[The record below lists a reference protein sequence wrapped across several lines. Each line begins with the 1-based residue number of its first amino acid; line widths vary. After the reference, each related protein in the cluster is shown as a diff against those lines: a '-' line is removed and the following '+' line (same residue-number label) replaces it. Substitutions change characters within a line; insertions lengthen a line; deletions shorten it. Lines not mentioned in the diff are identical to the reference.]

1 MSTHKIKKIPN
12 HKTNKTHKT
21 HTKIKKGTQKIVVF
35 DLDETLG
42 HFSEIGILIEA
53 LSILKANHFFKESIM
68 SNSKTNSKTNNK
80 PNSKSKSNVKKDYF
94 HTISK
99 LFFNELM
106 DTFPEFMRPN
116 IIKIFKKLKTLKRNK
131 DVKVVLYT
139 NNMGP
144 RNWTLY
150 IKNYIEH
157 KINSKIFDKIITKY
171 DRHHKHNCRTTH
183 HKTYSDLIKCLT
195 SGGIISNKHDKKIK
209 ILFFDDQNHP
219 EMKDKNVKY
228 VKLVPYQVKIPF
240 QKMIQRFNLAN
251 SGEKDIFKGYF
262 SLKPEITQEAF
273 YKSLLEILNTI
284 NNKHLKFRK
293 KNDKATRKDL
303 LESKKILKAIQKF
316 TKSKSRK
323 KKQKKT
329 TKTRKLK

>member
-12 HKTNKTHKT
+12 NKTHKK
-21 HTKIKKGTQKIVVF
+21 TKKKTQKIVVF

-42 HFSEIGILIEA
+42 HFSEMGILIEA
-53 LSILKANHFFKESIM
+53 LSILKANHFFKENII
-68 SNSKTNSKTNNK
+68 SNSNANSKA
-80 PNSKSKSNVKKDYF
+80 KSNAKKDYF

-99 LFFNELM
+99 LFFNQLM
-106 DTFPEFMRPN
+106 DTYPEFMRPN
-116 IIKIFKKLKTLKRNK
+116 MINIFEKLKALKKNK
-131 DVKVVLYT
+131 DVKIVLYT

-144 RNWTLY
+144 RNWSLY

-183 HKTYSDLIKCLT
+183 HKTYNDLIRCLK
-195 SGGIISNKHDKKIK
+195 SGGIVSNNTNKNESYKHDKQIK

-219 EMKDKNVKY
+219 EMKHKNVKY
-228 VKLVPYQVKIPF
+228 VKLVPYQVKVPF

-251 SGEKDIFKGYF
+251 SGEKDVFKNFF

-273 YKSLLEILNTI
+273 DKASVEILNTI
-284 NNKHLKFRK
+284 NNKHSKFRK

-303 LESKKILKAIQKF
+303 LESKKILNAIQKF

-329 TKTRKLK
+329 TQTRKLK

>member
-1 MSTHKIKKIPN
+1 MTTHKIKKRPN
-12 HKTNKTHKT
+12 NKTHK
-21 HTKIKKGTQKIVVF
+21 KIKKETQKIVVF

-53 LSILKANHFFKESIM
+53 LSILKANHFFKESII
-68 SNSKTNSKTNNK
+68 SNNK
-80 PNSKSKSNVKKDYF
+80 PNNKNKSNVKKDYF

-116 IIKIFKKLKTLKRNK
+116 MINIFKKLKIIKKNK

-183 HKTYSDLIKCLT
+183 NKTYNDLIRCLK
-195 SGGIISNKHDKKIK
+195 SGGIVSNKHDKKIK

-228 VKLVPYQVKIPF
+228 VKLVPYQVKVPF
-240 QKMIQRFNLAN
+240 QKMIKRFNLAN
-251 SGEKDIFKGYF
+251 SGEKDTFKQYF
-262 SLKPEITQEAF
+262 SLKPEISQDAF
-273 YKSLLEILNTI
+273 DKSLLEILNTI

-329 TKTRKLK
+329 TQTRKLK